1 MSNINN
7 NKPTLKYLLKRKLLT
22 DIDLDKVKV
31 RVLSQL
37 PEQPSEYNSQLNNKN
52 NTRINVE
59 NISEEEIKN
68 MI

>member
-37 PEQPSEYNSQLNNKN
+37 PEQPSEYNSQLNNRN